1 MLVFSVSE
9 NMEEPDIT
17 KDYFYQRKVIVYQK
31 KKGYRFSVDAPIL
44 ADFLPARPL
53 QTALEVGT
61 GSGIVA
67 LLALFKK
74 KFSRIYGLEIQRS
87 LSELAQL
94 NAEKN
99 GFLEHLPVITGDFN
113 DVYKDFSGIEHIFS
127 NPPFFEAHRG
137 RLSPNAEIRDAKA
150 GTKLTIEQLLVNS
163 YSILGKRGN
172 LYLVLP
178 FSRYREVLGLAGET
192 GFFVSRLREVF
203 SFSHGKPERFLV
215 QLTNYNVSPVTL
227 QPLIIFKEKG
237 VYTEEM
243 NSILTG

>member
-1 MLVFSVSE
+1 MAD
-9 NMEEPDIT
+9 PDISR
-17 KDYFYQRKVIVYQK
+17 DYFYQRKVIVYQK

-44 ADFLPARPL
+44 ADFLPFQPL
-53 QTALEVGT
+53 QKALEVGT

-67 LLALFKK
+67 LLALYKK
-74 KFSRIYGLEIQRS
+74 KFARVYGLEIQRS

-99 GFLEHLPVITGDFN
+99 GFLENLAVINGDFN
-113 DVYKDFSGIEHIFS
+113 EVYKDFFGIEHIFS
-127 NPPFFEAHRG
+127 NPPFFETHRG
-137 RLSPNAEIRDAKA
+137 RLSPNAEIRDAKT
-150 GTKLTIEQLLVNS
+150 GTKLTIAQLLVKA
-163 YSILGKRGN
+163 YSILGKKGN

-192 GFFVSRLREVF
+192 GYFVSRLREVF

-227 QPLIIFKEKG
+227 PPLIIFKEKG
-237 VYTEEM
+237 VYTGEM
-243 NSILTG
+243 DCLLTG